1 MLCRALLIPENNRM
15 SRSVFCDASRVLIQ
29 ISLTSVESSSRGIL
43 SISKSVGNSRL
54 NLLAALTDLSNAGCV
69 LSTPKKILLCL
80 LHQVYLLK
88 ILVQKIHL
96 FVLLREPMYHRCKAR
111 NMWLLSQD
119 SS

>member
-1 MLCRALLIPENNRM
+1 MFCRALLIPENYRM

-69 LSTPKKILLCL
+69 LSTPKNIFIVFTPPSLSLKDFGAENSLVCFIKGT
-80 LHQVYLLK
+80 QVSPL
-88 ILVQKIHL
+88 
-96 FVLLREPMYHRCKAR
+96 
-111 NMWLLSQD
+111 
-119 SS
+119 

>member
-1 MLCRALLIPENNRM
+1 MLCRALLIPENYRM

-69 LSTPKKILLCL
+69 LSTPKKIFIVFTPPSLS
-80 LHQVYLLK
+80 LK
-88 ILVQKIHL
+88 DFGAENSPVCFIKGTHVSPL
-96 FVLLREPMYHRCKAR
+96 
-111 NMWLLSQD
+111 
-119 SS
+119 